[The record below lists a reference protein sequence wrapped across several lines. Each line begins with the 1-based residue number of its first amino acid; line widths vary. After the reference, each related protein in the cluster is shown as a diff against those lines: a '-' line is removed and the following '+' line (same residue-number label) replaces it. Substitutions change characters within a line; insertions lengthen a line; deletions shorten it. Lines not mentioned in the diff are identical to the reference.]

1 MYLGTGRIGQYTI
14 RIFRGFGCRILAY
27 DIYKMK
33 DEDRHALGFDYV
45 ELDEIYAQADII
57 SIHLPL
63 DQKTKHLINTQS
75 IQKMKKG
82 VILINTAR
90 GGLIDTKGLIDG
102 LKSGHIGGAGLDVYE
117 NEQKYFFH
125 DFSANIIDDDALT
138 QLMSY
143 PNVIITAHQ
152 AFLTQEALSSIAKTT
167 LDNMHAFATTGK
179 PTNSPKL

>member
-1 MYLGTGRIGQYTI
+1 
-14 RIFRGFGCRILAY
+14 
-27 DIYKMK
+27 MK
-33 DEDRHALGFDYV
+33 DEDRDALGFEYA

-63 DQKTKHLINTQS
+63 DNNTKDLINAQS

-90 GGLIDTKGLIDG
+90 GGLIDTKALIDA
-102 LKSGHIGGAGLDVYE
+102 LKSGQIGGAGLDVYE
-117 NEQKYFFH
+117 NEQKYFFN
-125 DFSANIIDDDALT
+125 DFSSHIVDDDILI

-152 AFLTQEALSSIAKTT
+152 AFLTQEALCSIAKTT
-167 LDNMHAFATTGK
+167 FENIHAFTSNGK
-179 PTNSPKL
+179 PMNSPKM